1 MKDKNGEKWTAAL
14 SAHLYPGETI
24 WALARCNSMR
34 PTMDGIAITNARL
47 LGLATFELGMKGPK
61 VQLRVDDIVS
71 FDLAKKATGT
81 YLKVSTR
88 SGETVSFGSINDGET
103 DFVRHY
109 LGYLVTVGL
118 PAQVENGIQLQ
129 QEERVL
135 AAETAAAH
143 AQDQADR
150 RATVPV
156 VGQPLKQNGWMTL
169 QEHASPGELPWFVL
183 NAGGGRGLLA
193 AFEDRLVIAKT
204 GAMTSFMAGSFG
216 GGRITT
222 FPFSDITNIEYNGG
236 IFQGVLEVLTPSY
249 QGTANHDNWRSS
261 NKGRNKAAD
270 DPWTLSNCLP
280 LDKAQYK
287 EALPRINE
295 MQRKIVESKRPNV
308 IVQSSAAPA
317 PSSPSS
323 LSDELTNL
331 ARLKQQGIL
340 DDAEFTAAKASA
352 IARHSSG

>member
-14 SAHLYPGETI
+14 SAHLHPGETI

-47 LGLATFELGMKGPK
+47 LGLASFELGVKGPK
-61 VQLRVDDIVS
+61 MQLRVDEILS
-71 FDLAKKATGT
+71 FDFAKKATGC
-81 YLKVSTR
+81 YLKVDTR

-109 LGYLVTVGL
+109 LGYLVTAGL
-118 PAQVENGIQLQ
+118 PSDVESGIQLRH
-129 QEERVL
+129 EERIL
-135 AAETAAAH
+135 AAEAAA
-143 AQDQADR
+143 AQTQELVNR
-150 RATVPV
+150 RAVIPV
-156 VGQPLKQNGWMTL
+156 VGQPLKPNAWKTL
-169 QEHASPGELPWFVL
+169 HEHASPGELPWFVL
-183 NAGGGRGLLA
+183 NAGDGRGLLA

-204 GAMTSFMAGSFG
+204 GALTSFMAGSFG

-236 IFQGVLEVLTPSY
+236 ILQGVLEVLTPSY
-249 QGTANHDNWRSS
+249 QGTANHDNWRST

-280 LDKAQYK
+280 LDKVQYK

-308 IVQSSAAPA
+308 IVQSSAALA
-317 PSSPSS
+317 PSSSSS
-323 LSDELTNL
+323 LADELMNL
-331 ARLKQQGIL
+331 ANLKQQGIL
-340 DDAEFTAAKASA
+340 DDAEFAAAKASA
-352 IARHSSG
+352 IARHSLG